1 MVAEGLRLRTV
12 APVRFTRT
20 ASYAILLVGLASL
33 AAAAPSAAER
43 DASFDYLHI
52 EANSGS
58 ASGGHTAICF
68 GDRCFHF
75 QQAGDR
81 TIRLHR
87 ESAPYFD
94 HAYRALG
101 NRTIHDYRVPVSAAA
116 RVGLLNTFEDLHQK
130 QQRDF
135 GRLDTLHEDR
145 RFLDRL
151 AGGQGRDASGKGPVR
166 VPGSAYFLENEPS
179 YPTPVSVEPGRAFV
193 DGPVQSTTIERVA
206 RRVRERYGPRCLE
219 ARAATLGEAIRDLL
233 GGPTSATPTA
243 AAPGD
248 GELPDSGLSARYREL
263 LSAWLAVE
271 VLHAAPPLRQAS
283 VTVAPARM
291 ALDQRDWGAI
301 EQFRTQLE
309 DSLVELYGS
318 KRADWGYPMLVGL
331 ARVTALAEAVSRREL
346 VLLDV
351 FREDAE
357 VVPAAEVTRYRHLL
371 SEVLLERY
379 ADLAAA
385 REAFVDDPSEMRWS
399 RLEAAANLA
408 GELEDALRHGE
419 ALRVHHNAPVPVKSA
434 TRGDWPRPRA
444 APATLARLVAVA
456 HTRTQRVGDE
466 LAEAYAYDLFRRNCV
481 TEILEILDSTGLTP
495 DGVGT
500 STASD
505 HAPVDWSASRLARPL
520 RFIPFVS
527 AYLVRSRLGASR
539 LDRPSYRQL
548 VLSRMEASENPLFV
562 QLRES
567 NVLTSTIYESNERD
581 PLFLFF
587 TDDSALW
594 RPLEGLANL
603 TVSTAAAAAGAMLL
617 PVDAG
622 TTLRRALTGFAA
634 SVPEIFFVSVR
645 KGSFPFAPHRW
656 LKEVGCS
663 GDSRGEPGC

>member
-1 MVAEGLRLRTV
+1 
-12 APVRFTRT
+12 
-20 ASYAILLVGLASL
+20 
-33 AAAAPSAAER
+33 
-43 DASFDYLHI
+43 
-52 EANSGS
+52 
-58 ASGGHTAICF
+58 
-68 GDRCFHF
+68 
-75 QQAGDR
+75 
-81 TIRLHR
+81 
-87 ESAPYFD
+87 
-94 HAYRALG
+94 
-101 NRTIHDYRVPVSAAA
+101 
-116 RVGLLNTFEDLHQK
+116 
-130 QQRDF
+130 
-135 GRLDTLHEDR
+135 
-145 RFLDRL
+145 
-151 AGGQGRDASGKGPVR
+151 
-166 VPGSAYFLENEPS
+166 
-179 YPTPVSVEPGRAFV
+179 
-193 DGPVQSTTIERVA
+193 
-206 RRVRERYGPRCLE
+206 
-219 ARAATLGEAIRDLL
+219 
-233 GGPTSATPTA
+233 
-243 AAPGD
+243 
-248 GELPDSGLSARYREL
+248 
-263 LSAWLAVE
+263 
-271 VLHAAPPLRQAS
+271 
-283 VTVAPARM
+283 
-291 ALDQRDWGAI
+291 
-301 EQFRTQLE
+301 
-309 DSLVELYGS
+309 
-318 KRADWGYPMLVGL
+318 
-331 ARVTALAEAVSRREL
+331 
-346 VLLDV
+346 
-351 FREDAE
+351 
-357 VVPAAEVTRYRHLL
+357 VTRYRHLL

-399 RLEAAANLA
+399 RLEAQRIWPESWKTRSGTGRRCGFTTTPRA
-408 GELEDALRHGE
+408 GEKRHPRR
-419 ALRVHHNAPVPVKSA
+419 LA
-434 TRGDWPRPRA
+434 TTAR